1 MLTTSDLNTQTIEQK
16 TNVSDTLAKHWNI
29 RGPTPPHVYSI
40 QASSQTND
48 LLLSLE
54 TGHVMSV
61 KSKDTSQVRF
71 CIDAHT
77 NKVVFADYYSNDI
90 VFSLSCDMTWALWSK
105 NGEDWG
111 LSTKIKL
118 VEEPN
123 TGLVLNESNTIVVGD
138 VSNDLKFYQIKN

>member
-1 MLTTSDLNTQTIEQK
+1 M
-16 TNVSDTLAKHWNI
+16 
-29 RGPTPPHVYSI
+29 
-40 QASSQTND
+40 
-48 LLLSLE
+48 
-54 TGHVMSV
+54 
-61 KSKDTSQVRF
+61 
-71 CIDAHT
+71 
-77 NKVVFADYYSNDI
+77 VFADYYSNDI

-138 VSNDLKFYQIKN
+138 VSNDLKFY